1 MKRNIRSAVRQ
12 GIIESDLNGF
22 KWELTMGGLKWEY
35 CDVEFLFRLHEL
47 DDGEKMLTVHQKD
60 GGRIC
65 EESWIT
71 ILIGDSKYHDT
82 QTAEEA
88 YRIATKATI
97 KKANR
102 LF

>member
-12 GIIESDLNGF
+12 GINESDLNGY
-22 KWELTMGGLKWEY
+22 KWELTIGGIKWEY
-35 CDVEFLFRLHEL
+35 CDVEFIFRLREF
-47 DDGEKMLTVHQKD
+47 DVGEQALTVHQKD
-60 GGRIC
+60 GGTVY

-71 ILIGDSKYHDT
+71 VLVGDSKYDDA
-82 QTAEEA
+82 QTVEDA